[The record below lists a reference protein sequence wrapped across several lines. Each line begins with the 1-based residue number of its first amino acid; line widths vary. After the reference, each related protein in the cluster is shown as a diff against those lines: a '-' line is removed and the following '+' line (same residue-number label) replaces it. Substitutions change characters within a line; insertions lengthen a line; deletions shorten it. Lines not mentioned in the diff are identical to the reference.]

1 MADPD
6 KPIACTLGMGDFK
19 MRLAWIHAFN
29 KRALRSHARDGLA
42 LRLTYAADAADDVR
56 ELVRRETACCGFLR
70 FDVREEDDAVHLV
83 ITAPEEAR
91 IAAETMF
98 TQFAMMSADSQ

>member
-1 MADPD
+1 MADQD
-6 KPIACTLGMGDFK
+6 KPVACTLGLGDFK
-19 MRLAWIHAFN
+19 TRIGWIREVN

-42 LRLTYAADAADDVR
+42 LRLTYAADAASSVR

-70 FDVREEDDAVHLV
+70 FDVREEIDAVHLT

-91 IAAETMF
+91 VAAETMF
-98 TQFAMMSADSQ
+98 EQFASR